1 MGWRLRM
8 RRLAMKY
15 WSVPSAFLL
24 SLLCYL
30 KTLCPTV
37 YVEGT
42 GELIGATHFLGT
54 AHPTGYPLFCL
65 FGRLFSAFLP
75 LGEVAYRINLAS
87 ACTGALAI
95 AALSAFLR
103 WRTSNSWAALAT
115 ALAFG
120 LSSTFWSQVV
130 IAEVYGL
137 STLAIIA
144 VLGIGIKTA
153 ENRDERSLI
162 LLFYLMGLGLT
173 THLSQ
178 VLVWPGLFLLLAWRW
193 PELRRFPV
201 ILGKAFAALAGGY
214 SLVIYLPVRS
224 GLGEGFHWGPV
235 DSFEQLWQH
244 LSGAIYRSS
253 FLALPWEGA
262 LLNAGRW
269 AGQMVREFTPFLM
282 IFPPWGIW
290 VAWRR
295 DRMSAV
301 VAGSAVLM
309 NLVAAWNYHR
319 DPNGLGV
326 FFLLSILGLALF
338 MGFALEDLGRRLARL
353 FGNASGLVVAVGVV
367 AVVLVGNYEKSDRSR
382 NWVPYNYGVEILRG
396 LPANAVLVTEG
407 DDASYII
414 DYLKRVEGMRP
425 DVDLYNRIGR
435 GTDLLRPGEH
445 QTGFKSLNSRRAKR
459 ERELILTGVRP
470 VFYLV
475 PRQMPVEDYTFVPV
489 GLYYQARPKA
499 SLGDSVKVNIDFENA
514 RSADFYRD
522 PWVRKI
528 QSNYW
533 FMLGEHLRA
542 LGRDER
548 ALEAYE
554 KAAEIARD
562 SRTVR
567 FNVGLMYFRQKRL
580 EEAAGHL
587 KASLEIDPWMVDP
600 YRLLAE
606 ILQRQGNHAEA
617 ARMLK
622 RARDLQGRS

>member
-1 MGWRLRM
+1 MG
-8 RRLAMKY
+8 RLAKQY
-15 WSVPSAFLL
+15 WSVPIAFVV
-24 SLLCYL
+24 SFACYI

-54 AHPTGYPLFCL
+54 PHPTGYPLFCL

-75 LGEVAYRINLAS
+75 FGEVAYKINLAT
-87 ACTGALAI
+87 ACTGALAT
-95 AALSAFLR
+95 AALGAFLR
-103 WRTSNSWAALAT
+103 WRTGNSWTALAT

-120 LSSTFWSQVV
+120 FSSTFWSQVV

-144 VLGIGIKTA
+144 VMGIGIKAA
-153 ENRDERSLI
+153 ERRDERSLI

-178 VLVWPGLFLLLAWRW
+178 VLVWPGLVVLLAWRW
-193 PELRRFPV
+193 PELRRFPAK
-201 ILGKAFAALAGGY
+201 LGKAFVALAGGY
-214 SLVIYLPVRS
+214 SLVLYLPVRS
-224 GLGEGFHWGPV
+224 GRGPGFHWGPL
-235 DSFEQLWQH
+235 DGFEELWQH

-253 FLALPWEGA
+253 FLSLPWEGA
-262 LLNAGRW
+262 ILNAGRW
-269 AGQMVREFTPFLM
+269 GVQMLDEFTPFLVLL
-282 IFPPWGIW
+282 PLWGVW
-290 VAWRR
+290 VAWQR
-295 DRMSAV
+295 DRMSAL
-301 VAGSAVLM
+301 VAGFAVLM

-326 FFLLSILGLALF
+326 FFLLSILGMALF
-338 MGFALEDLGRRLARL
+338 MGFALDDLRRRLARIL
-353 FGNASGLVVAVGVV
+353 GNASGLVVGGSIVV
-367 AVVLVGNYEKSDRSR
+367 VVLLGNYEKSDRSQ
-382 NWVPYNYGVEILRG
+382 NWVAYKYGVEILRE
-396 LPANAVLVTEG
+396 LPKDAVLVAEG

-435 GTDLLRPGEH
+435 GTDLLRASEH
-445 QTGFKSLNSRRAKR
+445 LVEFKRQNVLRAQR
-459 ERELILTGVRP
+459 ERHLILTGVRP

-475 PRQMPVEDYTFVPV
+475 PRQMPVEGYTFVPV
-489 GLYYQARPKA
+489 GLYYQARPQKA
-499 SLGDSVKVNIDFENA
+499 LADTVSIKIDFENA
-514 RSADFYRD
+514 RSSGFYRD

-533 FMLGEHLRA
+533 FMLGEQQRL
-542 LGRDER
+542 LGRDEQ

-554 KAAEIARD
+554 KAAEIAYD

-580 EEAAGHL
+580 EEAARHL
-587 KASLEIDPWMVDP
+587 RASLEIDPWKPDP

-606 ILQRQGNHAEA
+606 VLQRQGNYGEA
-617 ARMLK
+617 AKLLK
-622 RARDLQGRS
+622 RARELQRRS